1 MQRAQQIEPTTLS
14 MNANVGLMLYF
25 NRAYVESK
33 ARIDSVLAL
42 DSRYDY
48 AHSLLGRTLAA
59 LGETDAACAAL
70 ARALPDHSQL
80 VGFISIDPAMDK
92 LRRAPCV
99 QEAQRRL
106 AGS

>member
-25 NRAYVESK
+25 NRAYAESK
-33 ARIDSVLAL
+33 ARIESVPL
-42 DSRYDY
+42 DSHYDY

-59 LGETDAACAAL
+59 LGETDAPCAAL